1 MKTATFTKILAITV
15 LVAAPM
21 ALQARE
27 SANVGKAEKQAGIG
41 SLLAI
46 FAAAAAV
53 AGGVVAL
60 SGGETPTSA

>member
-1 MKTATFTKILAITV
+1 MTAANLTKILAISI

-27 SANVGKAEKQAGIG
+27 SASVDKAEKLAGSG
-41 SLLAI
+41 TLLAI
-46 FAAAAAV
+46 LAVVAAA
-53 AGGVVAL
+53 GGAVAL

>member
-1 MKTATFTKILAITV
+1 MTAANLTKILAISI

-27 SANVGKAEKQAGIG
+27 AASVEKAEKQAGIG

-46 FAAAAAV
+46 FAAAAVV
-53 AGGVVAL
+53 AGGALAL